1 MKLHITGIEE
11 AIKKIKRLEE
21 IVKEAEDILWYLRPF
36 TSLDYEGKENE
47 QEK

>member
-21 IVKEAEDILWYLRPF
+21 IVKEAEDILWYTPRSA
-36 TSLDYEGKENE
+36 TCASR
-47 QEK
+47 